1 MIARIWRGI
10 VERYDADAYLGYLRR
25 TGVPDYQATP
35 GNLGVTIL
43 QRDVEDVVEFTLITY
58 WESMKAIRAFAGEYP
73 ELARYYPEDQR
84 YLLDLEPTVEHFV
97 VPFTDLPLGK
107 TEA

>member
-10 VERYDADAYLGYLRR
+10 VERYDAVVYLEYLQR
-25 TGVPDYQATP
+25 TGVPDYQATS

-58 WESMKAIRAFAGEYP
+58 WESMEAIRTFAGENP
-73 ELARYYPEDQR
+73 ERARYYPEDRR
-84 YLLDLEPTVEHFV
+84 YLLDLEPTVEHFE
-97 VPFTDLPLGK
+97 VPFTDLPIGE
-107 TEA
+107 TRA